1 MSFAF
6 THDTFEL
13 AKKLWNT
20 KVPSRNQAYES
31 FRRRQFR
38 EVAKRIRYLKALADS
53 ISDAEVESTLVDD
66 DERLCL
72 TYKVRGGTH
81 QAYLNRYDWA
91 LVQDDERF
99 SRFSPVAARL
109 LPLKID

>member
-53 ISDAEVESTLVDD
+53 IENIDVESTLTDCD
-66 DERLCL
+66 QRLCL
-72 TYKVRGGTH
+72 SYKLRGGTH
-81 QAYLNRYDWA
+81 VAYLNRYDWA
-91 LVQDDERF
+91 LVQDDTRFTRF
-99 SRFSPVAARL
+99 SAVACRL